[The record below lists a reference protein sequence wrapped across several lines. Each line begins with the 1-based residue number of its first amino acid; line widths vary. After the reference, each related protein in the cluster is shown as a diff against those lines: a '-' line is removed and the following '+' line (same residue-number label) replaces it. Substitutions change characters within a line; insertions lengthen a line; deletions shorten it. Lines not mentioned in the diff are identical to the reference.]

1 MSNIPDFVL
10 QVKEIQRQLK
20 TQMDITA
27 DDWRDK
33 KREEYYQKY
42 MDSYCERIDTYIN
55 GGNNMKGMGVNDLV
69 VLCDTK
75 LQDIEQLSGIPANV
89 QFELAALGQH
99 DGHLRDSYGNDMNVE
114 DMDMIKNRDGIVHD
128 ERNVRD
134 YWNNTPNDIGFNGRR
149 PGELNQ
155 NDIKEIYNNNN

>member
-75 LQDIEQLSGIPANV
+75 LQDMEQLSGIPANV